1 MTSHIMDQLTDRR
14 AIIRF
19 LNALDELPPEILRMI
34 AGRIVAK
41 LCPGVLKVNEVNNFS
56 SSVLRR
62 LSFSR
67 KLASAALHELPT
79 VVTIEYNGPRLAGWS
94 TTNPIQSEALRLVG
108 CLNEV

>member
-67 KLASAALHELPT
+67 KLASAAFHERTPRSSHDAPHSRMT
-79 VVTIEYNGPRLAGWS
+79 GPWRRNGTSATSSKNG
-94 TTNPIQSEALRLVG
+94 
-108 CLNEV
+108 